1 LKVLLRS
8 LLLFVLLLAAALLF
22 AVNTELG
29 SQHVLK
35 ILQQVLPVEVD
46 YGNGSL
52 SGRLYLK
59 RLRFKTDGVQIEL
72 TDLVTEVDP
81 VCLLRSVICLRK
93 VQARNLDIAL
103 LENPELVLEAKAGL
117 DDKNVAELLVFP
129 AALEIESLDLAAL
142 HVHWLG
148 GEWRQGSTQGRVHLS
163 DSVIKVFT
171 GVIIEPQLVL
181 QKTADQDIVDA
192 GLTVLPSVDLPF
204 ELLVDELTLIE
215 PSWDFYG
222 AQYRQDSIVLA
233 ARWLNRVLK
242 MTRLDVSSRD
252 LGELMLHGEV
262 AFEADWPVQAGANID
277 LAQPSIRPELFGQK
291 LALDVQGSLASLAIQ
306 LTSAGDIKTVVDATV
321 DVLDADLPFS
331 ATLTATSTAALSLAD
346 VDDVPDAFSDVEL
359 EFPVVASVSGTA
371 SSQKFAVQAVAAG
384 KDYGALAL
392 SLKGEHE
399 AGKVLLRQLSILD
412 STAENAL
419 YATGEVVVADG
430 VTWSIQLRSDG
441 VDLPNVIDAL
451 EGRMAGIL
459 QLSGEMRAT
468 DWEVSVRDVQ
478 LDGAIN
484 GLPAHISGFA
494 GINSE
499 MRLVRSELDAE
510 LNGANV
516 SLRSGDALDDVGRV
530 KLSIDDIG
538 RWQAGARGQVK
549 LEALI
554 LSEAKQF
561 QLSAQVQDI
570 VWRGLTLHTGAVA
583 GEYRLDANQPFSLD
597 VALANAVFGD
607 VELSSVSLSAQGD
620 ATQQSVSVL
629 SAGDFMGELVLT
641 GTRKGPLWEGTLKPT
656 QLQTALG
663 LWQLTGPVQLVW
675 SDATEQLALDA
686 HCWRNQYAN
695 LCSDQWSLGTRGR
708 GSVDMSGDIKLF
720 ADLLSS
726 DLDMQGAMEFK
737 VEASWDQDGD
747 IVATGNAQARDV
759 TVTREIPEEQNA
771 IVGWEAGDA
780 SFIYDS
786 DGLQLDLGLQHEGR
800 KIAEVKL
807 QLPADRNTALAG
819 SVRFDHLQL
828 TSFTR
833 FIPAVSTLLGEVT
846 GNLSLSGTVDQP
858 MGYGSLSLSNGGLL
872 LADNPTELDR
882 LDLTF
887 DVRGDSA
894 EIQGS
899 GLLGGGELVLSGE
912 LKTRP
917 RLSMALSVDGHKN
930 TILYPPSAKL
940 QVSESLQLRLGRDL
954 LAIRG
959 DVIVHKGS
967 VQLEELPQDSVSI
980 SASAVEV
987 DYAGN
992 VLQEKLPFKTR
1003 MNLKIAIKDKLK
1015 VASSVFQTTLG
1026 GDLNAQ
1032 QRPGHPLELF
1042 GNLRTIGG
1050 EVYAY
1055 QSHLKIKRG
1064 TLSFSGPP
1072 GNPTLD
1078 LRAERD
1084 ITAGN
1089 IKVGVQ
1095 VQGPLGEDLELD
1107 IYSDPAM
1114 SQSNAMSY
1122 LLRGRAMDVGA
1133 GSDGAAL
1140 ALSLA
1145 SGVVNRSSLVSE
1157 LNSIPGVN
1165 NITFGAQGLEND
1177 TAATLS
1183 GYIGQRIY
1191 LSYGI
1196 GFYEPINVLTARFY
1210 FRSRIWLE
1218 IVSSLENSIDLYYSF
1233 DIE

>member
-384 KDYGALAL
+384 KDYGVLAL

-807 QLPADRNTALAG
+807 QLPAHRNTALAG

>member
-142 HVHWLG
+142 HVHWVG

-331 ATLTATSTAALSLAD
+331 ATLTATSAAALSLAD

-399 AGKVLLRQLSILD
+399 AGKFLLRQLSILD

-419 YATGEVVVADG
+419 YAAGEVVVADG
-430 VTWSIQLRSDG
+430 VTWSIQLQSDG

-807 QLPADRNTALAG
+807 QLPAHRNTALAG

-992 VLQEKLPFKTR
+992 VLQETLPFKTR

-1089 IKVGVQ
+1089 ITVGVQ

-1107 IYSDPAM
+1107 VYSDPVM
-1114 SQSNAMSY
+1114 SQPNAMSY

-1165 NITFGAQGLEND
+1165 NIAFGAQGTEND

-1183 GYIGQRIY
+1183 GYIGERIY

>member
-1 LKVLLRS
+1 MKVLLRS

-35 ILQQVLPVEVD
+35 ILQQVLPIEVD

-81 VCLLRSVICLRK
+81 VCLLRTVICLRK
-93 VQARNLDIAL
+93 VQARKLDIAL

-129 AALEIESLDLAAL
+129 AALEIERLDLAAL
-142 HVHWLG
+142 HVHWVG

-192 GLTVLPSVDLPF
+192 GLTVLPRVDLPF

-222 AQYRQDSIVLA
+222 AQYRQDSIALA
-233 ARWLNRVLK
+233 GRWLNRVLK

-262 AFEADWPVQAGANID
+262 AFEGDWPVQAGANID

-291 LALDVQGSLASLAIQ
+291 LTLDVQGSLASLAIQ
-306 LTSAGDIKTVVDATV
+306 LTSAGDIKTAVDATV

-371 SSQKFAVQAVAAG
+371 SSQKFAVQAVVAG

-412 STAENAL
+412 GTAENAL
-419 YATGEVVVADG
+419 HATGEVVVADG
-430 VTWSIQLRSDG
+430 VTWSIQLQSDG
-441 VDLPNVIDAL
+441 VDLPNVIDAV

-459 QLSGEMRAT
+459 QLSGEMRPT

-583 GEYRLDANQPFSLD
+583 GEYRLDANQPFSFD

-629 SAGDFMGELVLT
+629 SAGDFVGELVLT

-747 IVATGNAQARDV
+747 IVATGNAQAWDV
-759 TVTREIPEEQNA
+759 IVTREIPEEQNA

-800 KIAEVKL
+800 EIVEVKL

-846 GNLSLSGTVDQP
+846 GKLSLSGTVDQP

-899 GLLGGGELVLSGE
+899 GLLGGGELVLSGK

-959 DVIVHKGS
+959 EVIVHKGS

-1095 VQGPLGEDLELD
+1095 VQGPLGEDLELV

>member
-1 LKVLLRS
+1 MKVLLRS

-35 ILQQVLPVEVD
+35 ILQQVLPIEVD

-81 VCLLRSVICLRK
+81 VCLLRTVICLRK
-93 VQARNLDIAL
+93 VQARKLDIAL

-129 AALEIESLDLAAL
+129 AALEIERLDLAAL
-142 HVHWLG
+142 HVHWVG

-192 GLTVLPSVDLPF
+192 GLTVLPRVDLPF

-222 AQYRQDSIVLA
+222 AQYRQDSIALA
-233 ARWLNRVLK
+233 GRWLNRVLK

-291 LALDVQGSLASLAIQ
+291 LTLDVQGSLASLAIQ

-412 STAENAL
+412 GTAENAL
-419 YATGEVVVADG
+419 YASGEVVVADA
-430 VTWSIQLRSDG
+430 VTWSIQLQSDG
-441 VDLPNVIDAL
+441 VDLPNVIDAV

-459 QLSGEMRAT
+459 QLSGEMRAAH
-468 DWEVSVRDVQ
+468 WAVSIRDVQ

-499 MRLVRSELDAE
+499 IRLLRSELDAE
-510 LNGANV
+510 LNGAKV
-516 SLRSGDALDDVGRV
+516 SLRSGGAVDDVGRV

-538 RWQAGARGQVK
+538 RWQAGDQGQVQ

-554 LSEAKQF
+554 LSKAKQF

-597 VALANAVFGD
+597 VALADAVFGD

-629 SAGDFMGELVLT
+629 SAGDFVGELGVDGNPK
-641 GTRKGPLWEGTLKPT
+641 GTAVGRHPEAHATANGPWAVAAVRPC
-656 QLQTALG
+656 AIS
-663 LWQLTGPVQLVW
+663 VV
-675 SDATEQLALDA
+675 
-686 HCWRNQYAN
+686 
-695 LCSDQWSLGTRGR
+695 GR
-708 GSVDMSGDIKLF
+708 YG
-720 ADLLSS
+720 
-726 DLDMQGAMEFK
+726 
-737 VEASWDQDGD
+737 
-747 IVATGNAQARDV
+747 ATGVRRA
-759 TVTREIPEEQNA
+759 
-771 IVGWEAGDA
+771 
-780 SFIYDS
+780 
-786 DGLQLDLGLQHEGR
+786 LL
-800 KIAEVKL
+800 AE
-807 QLPADRNTALAG
+807 
-819 SVRFDHLQL
+819 SVRKPLF
-828 TSFTR
+828 R
-833 FIPAVSTLLGEVT
+833 PVVT
-846 GNLSLSGTVDQP
+846 GG
-858 MGYGSLSLSNGGLL
+858 
-872 LADNPTELDR
+872 A
-882 LDLTF
+882 
-887 DVRGDSA
+887 
-894 EIQGS
+894 
-899 GLLGGGELVLSGE
+899 
-912 LKTRP
+912 RP
-917 RLSMALSVDGHKN
+917 RQCGH
-930 TILYPPSAKL
+930 
-940 QVSESLQLRLGRDL
+940 VR
-954 LAIRG
+954 
-959 DVIVHKGS
+959 
-967 VQLEELPQDSVSI
+967 
-980 SASAVEV
+980 
-987 DYAGN
+987 
-992 VLQEKLPFKTR
+992 
-1003 MNLKIAIKDKLK
+1003 
-1015 VASSVFQTTLG
+1015 
-1026 GDLNAQ
+1026 
-1032 QRPGHPLELF
+1032 
-1042 GNLRTIGG
+1042 
-1050 EVYAY
+1050 
-1055 QSHLKIKRG
+1055 
-1064 TLSFSGPP
+1064 
-1072 GNPTLD
+1072 
-1078 LRAERD
+1078 
-1084 ITAGN
+1084 
-1089 IKVGVQ
+1089 
-1095 VQGPLGEDLELD
+1095 
-1107 IYSDPAM
+1107 
-1114 SQSNAMSY
+1114 
-1122 LLRGRAMDVGA
+1122 
-1133 GSDGAAL
+1133 
-1140 ALSLA
+1140 
-1145 SGVVNRSSLVSE
+1145 
-1157 LNSIPGVN
+1157 
-1165 NITFGAQGLEND
+1165 
-1177 TAATLS
+1177 
-1183 GYIGQRIY
+1183 
-1191 LSYGI
+1191 
-1196 GFYEPINVLTARFY
+1196 
-1210 FRSRIWLE
+1210 
-1218 IVSSLENSIDLYYSF
+1218 
-1233 DIE
+1233 

>member
-1 LKVLLRS
+1 MVRS
-8 LLLFVLLLAAALLF
+8 LLLFLLLAAALLF
-22 AVNTELG
+22 TVSTEQG
-29 SQHVLK
+29 SQRL
-35 ILQQVLPVEVD
+35 LQVLERVLPIEIS
-46 YGNGSL
+46 YGSGSL
-52 SGRLYLK
+52 SDRLYLE
-59 RLRFKTDGVQIEL
+59 RLRLETDGFQIEL
-72 TDLVTEVDP
+72 TGLVTQVDP
-81 VCLLRSVICLRK
+81 ICLLRVTICLREF
-93 VQARNLDIAL
+93 QASKLDIAL
-103 LENPELVLEAKAGL
+103 LESSEPAVETKPDL
-117 DDKNVAELLVFP
+117 DDQTVAELIAFP
-129 AALEIESLDLAAL
+129 VALEIESLDADAVL
-142 HVHWLG
+142 VHWSA
-148 GEWRQGSTQGRVHLS
+148 GEWRQGLTRGRVHIS
-163 DSVIKVFT
+163 GSVIKVFS
-171 GVIIEPQLVL
+171 GIIIEPQLVL
-181 QKTADQDIVDA
+181 QKMTDENIADVDP
-192 GLTVLPSVDLPF
+192 TVLPRVDLPF

-222 AQYRQDSIVLA
+222 AQYRQDSIVLGG
-233 ARWLNRVLK
+233 RWLNRVLK

-252 LGELMLHGEV
+252 IGELTLHGEL
-262 AFEADWPVQAGANID
+262 AFEADWPVHAGAKID
-277 LAQPSIRPELFGQK
+277 LAQPSIRPDLFGQR
-291 LALDVQGSLASLAIQ
+291 LTIDVQGSLASLAMQ
-306 LTSAGDIKTVVDATV
+306 LTSAGDIKTVVDAEV
-321 DVLDADLPFS
+321 NVLDAELPFS
-331 ATLTATSTAALSLAD
+331 ATLTATSNVAVRLTDLDA
-346 VDDVPDAFSDVEL
+346 VPDFFSDVEL

-371 SSQKFAVQAVAAG
+371 SSQKFAMQAVAAG
-384 KDYGALAL
+384 KDYDALAL
-392 SLKGEHE
+392 SLEGEHE
-399 AGKVLLRQLSILD
+399 AGKVIIRQLSILD
-412 STAENAL
+412 GTTENAL
-419 YATGEVVVADG
+419 HASGEVVVADA
-430 VTWSIQLRSDG
+430 VTWSIQLQSDG
-441 VDLPNVIDAL
+441 VDLPNVIDAV

-459 QLSGEMRAT
+459 QLSGEMRAAHWT
-468 DWEVSVRDVQ
+468 VNVRDVQ

-484 GLPAHISGFA
+484 GLPANISGFA

-499 MRLVRSELDAE
+499 MRLLRSELDAA

-516 SLRSGDALDDVGRV
+516 SLRSGGAVGDVGRV

-538 RWQAGARGQVK
+538 RWQGGDRGQVQ

-561 QLSAQVQDI
+561 QLSAQVQNI
-570 VWRGLTLHTGAVA
+570 VWRGLTLHAGAVA

-597 VALANAVFGD
+597 VALADVAFGD

-629 SAGDFMGELVLT
+629 SGGDFVGEWVLT
-641 GTRKGPLWEGTLKPT
+641 GTRKGPLWEGILKPT

-663 LWQLTGPVQLVW
+663 LWQLSDPVQLVW

-695 LCSDQWSLGTRGR
+695 LCSDQWLLGARGR

-726 DLDMQGAMEFK
+726 DLNMQGAMEFE
-737 VEASWDQDGD
+737 VEASWDQGGE
-747 IVATGNAQARDV
+747 IVATGKAQARDV

-780 SFIYDS
+780 SFTYDR

-800 KIAEVKL
+800 EIVDVKL

-819 SVRFDHLQL
+819 SVRFDRLQL
-828 TSFTR
+828 TNLTQ

-846 GNLSLSGTVDQP
+846 GKLSLSGTVDQP

-872 LADNPTELDR
+872 LADNPTELDH

-894 EIQGS
+894 KIQGS
-899 GLLGGGELVLSGE
+899 GLLGGGELALSGE

-930 TILYPPSAKL
+930 TILYPPSAQL

-967 VQLEELPQDSVSI
+967 VQLEELPQGSVSI

-1050 EVYAY
+1050 EVSAY

-1084 ITAGN
+1084 ISAGN
-1089 IKVGVQ
+1089 ITVGVQ

-1107 IYSDPAM
+1107 IYSDPVM
-1114 SQSNAMSY
+1114 SQPNAMSY

-1157 LNSIPGVN
+1157 LNSIVGVN
-1165 NITFGAQGLEND
+1165 NIEFGAQGSDND

-1183 GYIGQRIY
+1183 GYIGERIY

-1218 IVSSLENSIDLYYSF
+1218 VVSSLENSLDLYYSF
-1233 DIE
+1233 DID

>member
-1 LKVLLRS
+1 MVRS
-8 LLLFVLLLAAALLF
+8 LLLFLLLAVALLF
-22 AVNTELG
+22 TVSTQQG
-29 SQHVLK
+29 SQRLLRVLER
-35 ILQQVLPVEVD
+35 VLPIEID
-46 YGNGSL
+46 YGSGSL
-52 SGRLYLK
+52 SDRLYLE
-59 RLRFKTDGVQIEL
+59 RLRLETDGIQIEL
-72 TDLVTEVDP
+72 TGLVTQVDLT
-81 VCLLRSVICLRK
+81 CLLRGVICLSEFRTSK
-93 VQARNLDIAL
+93 LDIAL
-103 LENPELVLEAKAGL
+103 LESSEPAVEMKPDLG
-117 DDKNVAELLVFP
+117 DQNVAELIAFP
-129 AALEIESLDLAAL
+129 VALEIKSLDADAVL
-142 HVHWLG
+142 VRWSG
-148 GEWRQGSTQGRVHLS
+148 GEWRQGSTRGRVYIS
-163 DSVIKVFT
+163 GSAIKVFS
-171 GVIIEPQLVL
+171 GMIIEPQLAL
-181 QKTADQDIVDA
+181 QKATDENIADI
-192 GLTVLPSVDLPF
+192 GPTVLPRIDLPF
-204 ELLVDELTLIE
+204 ELLVDELTLID

-222 AQYRQDSIVLA
+222 AQHRQDSIVLA
-233 ARWLNRVLK
+233 GSWLNRGLK

-252 LGELMLHGEV
+252 LGELTLHGEL
-262 AFEADWPVQAGANID
+262 AFEADWPVHAGVNID
-277 LAQPSIRPELFGQK
+277 LAQPSMRPQLFGQR
-291 LALDVQGSLASLAIQ
+291 LTLDVQGSLASLAIQ
-306 LTSAGDIKTVVDATV
+306 LTSTGDIKTVVDAEIN
-321 DVLDADLPFS
+321 VLGPDLPFS
-331 ATLTATSTAALSLAD
+331 ATLTATSSGALRLAD
-346 VDDVPDAFSDVEL
+346 LDAVPDFFPDVEL
-359 EFPVVASVSGTA
+359 KFPVVASASGTA
-371 SSQKFAVQAVAAG
+371 SSQKFTLQAVAGG
-384 KDYGALAL
+384 KDYDALTV

-399 AGKVLLRQLSILD
+399 AGRVLIRQLSILD
-412 STAENAL
+412 SSSENAL
-419 YATGEVVVADG
+419 HASGEVVVADA
-430 VTWSIQLRSDG
+430 VTWSIQLQSDG
-441 VDLPNVIDAL
+441 VDLPNMIDAV

-459 QLSGEMRAT
+459 QLSGEMRAAH
-468 DWEVSVRDVQ
+468 WEVSIRDVK

-484 GLPAHISGFA
+484 GLPANISGFA

-499 MRLVRSELDAE
+499 MRLLRSELDAE

-516 SLRSGDALDDVGRV
+516 SLRSGGAVDDVGHV
-530 KLSIDDIG
+530 KLSIDDIS
-538 RWQAGARGQVK
+538 RWQAGDRGQVQ

-554 LSEAKQF
+554 LSDAKQF
-561 QLSAQVQDI
+561 QLSAEVQNI
-570 VWRGLTLHTGAVA
+570 VWRGLALHSGAVA
-583 GEYRLDANQPFSLD
+583 AEYRLDANQPFSLD
-597 VALANAVFGD
+597 VALADAVFGD
-607 VELSSVSLSAQGD
+607 VELSALSLSAQGD
-620 ATQQSVSVL
+620 ATQQSMSVL
-629 SAGDFMGELVLT
+629 SAGDLVGELVLT
-641 GTRKGPLWEGTLKPT
+641 GFQKGPLWEGTLKPT

-663 LWQLTGPVQLVW
+663 LWQLSEPVQLVW

-695 LCSDQWSLGTRGR
+695 LCSDQWLLGTRGR

-720 ADLLSS
+720 AGLLSS
-726 DLDMQGAMEFK
+726 DLDMQGAMK
-737 VEASWDQDGD
+737 LQVEARWGQDGD
-747 IVATGNAQARDV
+747 IIAAGQAQARNI

-771 IVGWEAGDA
+771 IAGWEAGDA
-780 SFIYDS
+780 SFTYDS
-786 DGLQLDLGLQHEGR
+786 DGLQLELGLQHEGR
-800 KIAEVKL
+800 EIADVKL

-819 SVRFDHLQL
+819 SVRFDRLQL
-828 TSFTR
+828 TTFTR
-833 FIPAVSTLLGEVT
+833 FIPAVSTLLGELT
-846 GNLSLSGTVDQP
+846 GELSLSGTVDQP

-872 LADNPTELDR
+872 LADNPTEMDR

-894 EIQGS
+894 KIQGS
-899 GLLGGGELVLSGE
+899 GFLGGGELVLSGE
-912 LKTRP
+912 LETRP

-930 TILYPPSAKL
+930 TILYPPSAQL

-967 VQLEELPQDSVSI
+967 VQLEELPQDSVPI
-980 SASAVEV
+980 SASVVEV

-992 VLQEKLPFKTR
+992 ILQEKLPFKTK

-1026 GDLNAQ
+1026 GDLNAK

-1055 QSHLKIKRG
+1055 QSHLKVKRG

-1072 GNPTLD
+1072 GNPMLD

-1089 IKVGVQ
+1089 ITVGVQ
-1095 VQGPLGEDLELD
+1095 VQGPLAEDLELD
-1107 IYSDPAM
+1107 IYSDPVM
-1114 SQSNAMSY
+1114 SQPNAMSY

-1145 SGVVNRSSLVSE
+1145 GGLVNRSSLVSE

-1165 NITFGAQGLEND
+1165 NITFGAQGSEND

-1218 IVSSLENSIDLYYSF
+1218 IVSSLENSLDLYYSF

>member
-1 LKVLLRS
+1 MKAVVRS
-8 LLLFVLLLAAALLF
+8 LLLFLLLAAALLF
-22 AVNTELG
+22 AVSTELG
-29 SQHVLK
+29 SQRLLQVLE
-35 ILQQVLPVEVD
+35 QVLPIEIN
-46 YGNGSL
+46 YGSGSL
-52 SGRLYLK
+52 SDRLYLE
-59 RLRFKTDGVQIEL
+59 RLRLETDGIQIEL
-72 TDLVTEVDP
+72 TGLVTQVDP
-81 VCLLRSVICLRK
+81 ICLLRVTICLSEF
-93 VQARNLDIAL
+93 QASKLDIAL
-103 LENPELVLEAKAGL
+103 LESSEPAVETKPDLH
-117 DDKNVAELLVFP
+117 DQNVAELIAFP
-129 AALEIESLDLAAL
+129 VALEIESLDADAVL
-142 HVHWLG
+142 VHWSA
-148 GEWRQGSTQGRVHLS
+148 GEWRQRSTRGRVHIS
-163 DSVIKVFT
+163 GSVIKVFS
-171 GVIIEPQLVL
+171 GMIIEPQLVL
-181 QKTADQDIVDA
+181 QKMTDENIADIDP
-192 GLTVLPSVDLPF
+192 TVLPSVDLPF

-222 AQYRQDSIVLA
+222 AQYRQDSIILA
-233 ARWLNRVLK
+233 GRWLNRVLK

-252 LGELMLHGEV
+252 LGELALHGEL
-262 AFEADWPVQAGANID
+262 AFEDDWPVQADVKID
-277 LAQPSIRPELFGQK
+277 LAQPSILPDLFGQR
-291 LALDVQGSLASLAIQ
+291 LTIDVQGSLASLAMQ
-306 LTSAGDIKTVVDATV
+306 LTSAGDIKTVVDAEV
-321 DVLDADLPFS
+321 NVLGAELPFS
-331 ATLTATSTAALSLAD
+331 ATLTATSNVAVRLAD
-346 VDDVPDAFSDVEL
+346 LDVVPDFFPDVEL

-371 SSQKFAVQAVAAG
+371 SSQKFAMQAVAAG
-384 KDYGALAL
+384 KDYDALAL
-392 SLKGEHE
+392 SLEGEHE
-399 AGKVLLRQLSILD
+399 AGKVLIRQLSILD
-412 STAENAL
+412 GTAENAL
-419 YATGEVVVADG
+419 HASGEVVVADA
-430 VTWSIQLRSDG
+430 VTWSIQLQSDG
-441 VDLPNVIDAL
+441 VDLPNVIDAV

-459 QLSGEMRAT
+459 QLSGEMRAAH
-468 DWEVSVRDVQ
+468 WAVSIRDVQ

-499 MRLVRSELDAE
+499 MRLLRSELDAE
-510 LNGANV
+510 LNGAKV
-516 SLRSGDALDDVGRV
+516 SLRSGGAVDDVGRV

-538 RWQAGARGQVK
+538 RWQAGDQGQVQ

-554 LSEAKQF
+554 LSKAKQF
-561 QLSAQVQDI
+561 QLSAEVQDI

-597 VALANAVFGD
+597 VALADVVFGD

-629 SAGDFMGELVLT
+629 SAGDFVGEWVLT
-641 GTRKGPLWEGTLKPT
+641 GTRKGPLWEGILKPT

-663 LWQLTGPVQLVW
+663 LWQLSDPVQLVW

-695 LCSDQWSLGTRGR
+695 LCSDQWLLGARGR
-708 GSVDMSGDIKLF
+708 GSADMSGDMKLF

-726 DLDMQGAMEFK
+726 DLDMQGAMEFE
-737 VEASWDQDGD
+737 VEASWDQGGE
-747 IVATGNAQARDV
+747 IVATGKAQARDV

-780 SFIYDS
+780 SFTYDS

-800 KIAEVKL
+800 EIADVKL

-819 SVRFDHLQL
+819 SVRFDRLQL
-828 TSFTR
+828 TTFTR

-846 GNLSLSGTVDQP
+846 GKLSLSGTVDQP

-894 EIQGS
+894 KIQGS
-899 GLLGGGELVLSGE
+899 GLLGGGELALSGE

-930 TILYPPSAKL
+930 TILYPPSAQL
-940 QVSESLQLRLGRDL
+940 QVSESLQLRLGQDL

-1055 QSHLKIKRG
+1055 QSHLQIKRG

-1089 IKVGVQ
+1089 ITVGVQ

-1107 IYSDPAM
+1107 IYSDPVM
-1114 SQSNAMSY
+1114 SQANAMSY
-1122 LLRGRAMDVGA
+1122 LLRGRGMDVGA

-1165 NITFGAQGLEND
+1165 NIAFGAQGTEND

-1183 GYIGQRIY
+1183 GYIGERIY

>member
-1 LKVLLRS
+1 
-8 LLLFVLLLAAALLF
+8 
-22 AVNTELG
+22 
-29 SQHVLK
+29 
-35 ILQQVLPVEVD
+35 
-46 YGNGSL
+46 
-52 SGRLYLK
+52 
-59 RLRFKTDGVQIEL
+59 
-72 TDLVTEVDP
+72 
-81 VCLLRSVICLRK
+81 
-93 VQARNLDIAL
+93 
-103 LENPELVLEAKAGL
+103 
-117 DDKNVAELLVFP
+117 
-129 AALEIESLDLAAL
+129 
-142 HVHWLG
+142 
-148 GEWRQGSTQGRVHLS
+148 
-163 DSVIKVFT
+163 
-171 GVIIEPQLVL
+171 
-181 QKTADQDIVDA
+181 
-192 GLTVLPSVDLPF
+192 
-204 ELLVDELTLIE
+204 
-215 PSWDFYG
+215 
-222 AQYRQDSIVLA
+222 
-233 ARWLNRVLK
+233 
-242 MTRLDVSSRD
+242 
-252 LGELMLHGEV
+252 
-262 AFEADWPVQAGANID
+262 
-277 LAQPSIRPELFGQK
+277 
-291 LALDVQGSLASLAIQ
+291 
-306 LTSAGDIKTVVDATV
+306 
-321 DVLDADLPFS
+321 
-331 ATLTATSTAALSLAD
+331 
-346 VDDVPDAFSDVEL
+346 
-359 EFPVVASVSGTA
+359 
-371 SSQKFAVQAVAAG
+371 VQAVAAG
-384 KDYGALAL
+384 KDYGVLAL

-917 RLSMALSVDGHKN
+917 RLSMALSVEGHKN